1 MPLVGEFYITRPP
14 PELIRKSFVDAAA
27 THGHRPHRSRSPRLV
42 DATGLST
49 SPQTVESL
57 LVAIFGTADL
67 PTPLQ
72 RSCMKGIRDGPAPTH
87 VDLGIPFRTLR
98 YFPDGHRF
106 RKALRGQAKY
116 RVACVRE
123 SSVGLPLLSA
133 EEKQATH
140 PLPSIC
146 DAALHTHP
154 LGRLP
159 PTFAERLACGVLV
172 LLNTVEVSYHTVF
185 MCPHCRAQ
193 LIRGVALTLRADVFG
208 RGAVARQYFS
218 QNRRA
223 DILQRCGA
231 PHTPKT
237 TAMVR
242 CHRTA

>member
-1 MPLVGEFYITRPP
+1 MLCATDTTCLQNPVLRETWKADTGVKWYWHTDACAYWALCQPCHAATWPEDFRVKNGASKPWSAIAWSRCRMPLVGEFYITRPP

-106 RKALRGQAKY
+106 RKALRGQATY

-133 EEKQATH
+133 EEK
-140 PLPSIC
+140 
-146 DAALHTHP
+146 
-154 LGRLP
+154 
-159 PTFAERLACGVLV
+159 
-172 LLNTVEVSYHTVF
+172 
-185 MCPHCRAQ
+185 
-193 LIRGVALTLRADVFG
+193 
-208 RGAVARQYFS
+208 
-218 QNRRA
+218 
-223 DILQRCGA
+223 
-231 PHTPKT
+231 
-237 TAMVR
+237 
-242 CHRTA
+242 